1 MTGYF
6 STKDFEVFN
15 IDGLDER
22 MESIRSRIQPKFQ
35 ELGDLTVPALSEQ
48 TGEEM
53 HLHIARHARR
63 SVNPPNDTWMAA
75 APSKRGY
82 KKMPHFQFGLWGDHL
97 FIWTAFIY
105 ELPEKENIAKTMI
118 ENFDDLMKVLPED
131 GYISAD
137 HMKKEAKKISEMNEG
152 DILHVL
158 ERFEKVKKAEFLAGR
173 RIEAS
178 EAIKMSKDELSEL
191 ILQTWTELLPLY
203 KLGTRVQQAV

>member
-6 STKDFEVFN
+6 SEKDFEVFN

-22 MESIRSRIQPKFQ
+22 MEGIRSHIQPKFQ
-35 ELGDLTVPALSEQ
+35 EIGDQVVPALSDL
-48 TGEEM
+48 TDEEM

-82 KKMPHFQFGLWGDHL
+82 KKMPHFQFGLWDDHL

-118 ENFDDLMKVLPED
+118 ENLDDMMKILPED
-131 GYISAD
+131 GYISID
-137 HMKKEAKKISEMNEG
+137 HTKKDAKKFSEMNEG
-152 DILHVL
+152 DVLHAL
-158 ERFEKVKKAEFLAGR
+158 ERFENVKKAEFLAGR

-178 EAIKMSKDELSEL
+178 EAATLSKEEL
-191 ILQTWTELLPLY
+191 IQLILKTWKELLPLY